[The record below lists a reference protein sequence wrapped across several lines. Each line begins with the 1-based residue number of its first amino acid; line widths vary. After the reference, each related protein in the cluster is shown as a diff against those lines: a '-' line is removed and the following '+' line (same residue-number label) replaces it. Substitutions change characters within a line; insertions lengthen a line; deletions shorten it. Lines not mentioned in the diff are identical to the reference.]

1 MVFFPLVIC
10 SGLSPAVNI
19 KKPPYKTIKATIGA
33 PILMRNP
40 IRFWIKLVMV
50 CPPKGSYKPPLLEGV
65 VYVVPPGGGSAAD
78 ILLIPIKNRM
88 FKKMINIA
96 IKYKNL
102 FPEND
107 LIIQLNYKLNS
118 TNINIFIIT
127 NNFKIKQPRLDK
139 SLRGFE

>member
-1 MVFFPLVIC
+1 
-10 SGLSPAVNI
+10 
-19 KKPPYKTIKATIGA
+19 
-33 PILMRNP
+33 
-40 IRFWIKLVMV
+40 
-50 CPPKGSYKPPLLEGV
+50 
-65 VYVVPPGGGSAAD
+65 
-78 ILLIPIKNRM
+78 M